1 MVDHE
6 SGSLVGDS
14 PHYKWWALAVV
25 MVGLFLPVLDTTIV
39 NVALPNMVGSLDT
52 NTDEIRWVITA
63 YAMAF
68 AVITLSS
75 AWVRTVMGVKQLY
88 LASTFLFVLSSFLCG
103 LSPNLGAMIF
113 FRVLQAIGGGLMM
126 PLGFTIITE
135 AFRPEERAKAFGFF
149 GIVIV
154 LAPTIGPIL
163 GGYLIDNY
171 NWRDIF
177 FVNIPVGVISFILT
191 FFFLKKDTVQTIVP
205 FDFVGFISLGTSLA
219 FLLIALTEGERWGWT
234 DRFVYE
240 CWLVSAVSFWVYLF
254 SAFHTKHPII
264 DLRIF
269 LDWDFSAIMLLNFLR
284 AISLFGRM
292 FLLPLFVQTFN
303 RFPAMDAGMLQF
315 PASIVAGIFMPFMGH
330 LSGTVSDRFKRM
342 ILVSGFLLL
351 TLSQFMFGF
360 LTQVTSFFQI
370 LIPQLVFGLSLGLI
384 NALLASLP
392 QNLVEKKHIGLAS
405 TLQSNMLQIGG
416 AIGVAILGNIQ
427 DHKTASY
434 FTEYRSHLTEG
445 SYAVQKTVQGLSSQL
460 HGEGRAYMNNSL
472 VQKVFSNLVHIQAS
486 ISGYNETF
494 LYAGLFGA
502 MGLPIIFLMRRF
514 SPKSQDS
521 APREGVVGE

>member
-1 MVDHE
+1 MVAHP

-14 PHYKWWALAVV
+14 PHYKWWSLAVV

-39 NVALPNMVGSLDT
+39 NVGLPNMVGSLDT
-52 NTDEIRWVITA
+52 DTDEIRWVITA

-68 AVITLSS
+68 AVITLAS

-88 LASTFLFVLSSFLCG
+88 LASTFLFTFSSFLCG

-135 AFRPEERAKAFGFF
+135 AFRPEERARAFGFF

-177 FVNIPVGVISFILT
+177 FVNIPVGIVSFFLT

-205 FDFVGFISLGTSLA
+205 FDFLGFISLGLALA
-219 FLLIALTEGERWGWT
+219 FLLIGLTEGERWGWT
-234 DRFVYE
+234 AHFVYE
-240 CWLVSAVSFWVYLF
+240 CWFVCSVSFWVYLF
-254 SAFHTKHPII
+254 SAFRVKHPII

-269 LDWDFSAIMLLNFLR
+269 LDWDFSAIMILNFLR

-303 RFPAMDAGMLQF
+303 RFPAMDAGMLQL
-315 PASIVAGIFMPFMGH
+315 PASLVAGIFMPFVGN
-330 LSGTVSDRFKRM
+330 LSGTVSDRFKRV
-342 ILVSGFLLL
+342 ILLVGFVLM

-370 LIPQLVFGLSLGLI
+370 LIPQLIFGLSLGLM

-416 AIGVAILGNIQ
+416 SIGVAILGNIQ
-427 DHKTASY
+427 DHKTASNL
-434 FTEYRSHLTEG
+434 TEYRSHLTE
-445 SYAVQKTVQGLSSQL
+445 STYAVQKTIQDLSSRL
-460 HGEGRAYMNNSL
+460 HEEGRVFTDNSL
-472 VQKVFSNLVHIQAS
+472 VRGVFSNLVHTQAL

-494 LYAGLFGA
+494 FYAGLFGA
-502 MGLPIIFLMRRF
+502 LGIPIIFLMRRF
-514 SPKSQDS
+514 SPRSQDS
-521 APREGVVGE
+521 APREGVIGE